1 MDFKNIPKK
10 YRPIPFWSWNDKL
23 EVPET
28 TWQIEKMDEVGIGGF
43 FMHARGGLKT
53 EYMGEEWFQNVDAS
67 INKAEELGMYPWAYD
82 ENGWPSGFG
91 NSVVTGMGLEY
102 HQKYIRMSDKKPEKN
117 VIGKSGEHWF
127 YFDVNPYYVDTMNK
141 KAIKEF
147 IEVAYKPYYERYG
160 NRLTGFFTDEPQISR
175 DGIPWSFL
183 IEDEYKKKYGE
194 DILEHLEELFLPIR
208 DYKDTRVKFWKLVTD
223 LFSDAFLKQVY
234 EKCHE
239 WGYKLTGH
247 MVLEESLIEQLTPNG
262 ACMPNFEYFDYPG
275 MDWLGRPVFNCLTP
289 MQVSSVAEQ
298 LGKEFV
304 MAETF
309 GLCGHNVSFAEL
321 KGIYEWQMVHGI
333 NLLCQHLEGYSIR
346 GQRKR
351 DYPPAMYI
359 QQPWWSQY
367 GKLIDALS
375 RIGMVLADGKKTAKV
390 LVIHPQTTAWTLFDN
405 DKNEGLD
412 ELNSQ
417 ILDVMARLE
426 GKHIAYHLGDET
438 IMERHAKVENGEIV
452 IGMQRYDT
460 VITPV
465 GDTLFKNTERLL
477 KEFLKSGG
485 KILDVEDLADNPV
498 TDRCDITYLRR
509 EFDDFVAHY
518 FVNSSDERKVAKI
531 NVAGRALNI
540 YSGELEEFSADYEF
554 EPWGSLMVIDDGED
568 YKKTAQ
574 ESITI
579 IRPDG
584 EFKIAKR
591 PENMMTLDMCDYYFD
606 GELQEENG
614 YVLNISE
621 RANQLERAV
630 KIHQDYFV
638 TIEDVPEKLY
648 LVVENPENFKIF
660 VNDNEILK
668 VEEGYVIDKNFRKIS
683 IEKYLKKGEN
693 KISFDCDFRQ
703 SDTLY
708 ENLKKAK
715 VFEGEKNKL
724 VYDIEIEPI
733 YLLGDFAVKTDGRWK
748 NLPMR
753 AERYFGD
760 FKISA
765 PIERVNL
772 KNIERQGYPFFA
784 GEMVLEGELE
794 IFGENPVLDLE
805 MKGVN
810 AVKVEILGTEKVML
824 TDNRLPLGDFGVT
837 GTVKVK
843 ITLINNLRNLM
854 GPHHLPE
861 GEATWVEPASFF
873 KEPCVWSPNPKW
885 DDNYCFVEMSI

>member
-1 MDFKNIPKK
+1 
-10 YRPIPFWSWNDKL
+10 
-23 EVPET
+23 
-28 TWQIEKMDEVGIGGF
+28 
-43 FMHARGGLKT
+43 
-53 EYMGEEWFQNVDAS
+53 
-67 INKAEELGMYPWAYD
+67 
-82 ENGWPSGFG
+82 
-91 NSVVTGMGLEY
+91 MGLEY

-141 KAIKEF
+141 KAIEKF

-160 NRLTGFFTDEPQISR
+160 NRLTGFFTDEPQVSR

-223 LFSDAFLKQVY
+223 LFVNAFLKQVY

-304 MAETF
+304 LAETF

-438 IMERHAKVENGEIV
+438 IMERHARVENGKII
-452 IGMQRYDT
+452 IGLQEYDT
-460 VITPV
+460 IITPV
-465 GDTLFKNTERLL
+465 GDVMLDNTIKLLDEFK
-477 KEFLKSGG
+477 KSGG
-485 KILDVEDLADNPV
+485 RICGVEDLESNDV
-498 TDRCDITYLRR
+498 TDRCDITYLKR
-509 EFDDFVAHY
+509 EYDDFSAHY
-518 FVNSSDERKVAKI
+518 FVNSSDERKVARI
-531 NVAGRALNI
+531 NVSGKAMNI
-540 YSGELEEFSADYEF
+540 YTGELEDFSPEYEF
-554 EPWGSLMVIDDGED
+554 EPWGSLMVIEDGSRNGAKNQAAD
-568 YKKTAQ
+568 L
-574 ESITI
+574 
-579 IRPDG
+579 IRPEG
-584 EFKIAKR
+584 EFEIL
-591 PENMMTLDMCDYYFD
+591 NMSDNLMTLDRCDYYFD
-606 GELQEENG
+606 GVLEEENG
-614 YVLNISE
+614 YVLNISQ
-621 RANQLERAV
+621 RANELERMV
-630 KIHQDYFV
+630 KIHQDYKVFV
-638 TIEDVPEKLY
+638 EDVPGKLY
-648 LVVENPENFKIF
+648 IVVENPENFKIS
-660 VNDNEILK
+660 VNDSQIENAPDGFFVDK
-668 VEEGYVIDKNFRKIS
+668 HFKKIDIQ
-683 IEKYLKKGEN
+683 KYIKKGEN
-693 KISFDCDFRQ
+693 KISFDCDFVQ
-703 SDTLY
+703 SDILY
-708 ENLKKAK
+708 ENLKKAR

-724 VYDIEIEPI
+724 VYDIEIEPV
-733 YLLGDFAVKTDGRWK
+733 YLLGDFSVTTDGAWEK
-748 NLPMR
+748 LPMR

-765 PIERVNL
+765 PKNMVNI
-772 KNIERQGYPFFA
+772 KNIERQGYPFFM
-784 GEMVLEGELE
+784 GEMTLEGE
-794 IFGENPVLDLE
+794 IDIQGENPVLELE
-805 MKGVN
+805 MKGMN
-810 AVKVEILGTEKVML
+810 AVKVEIDGKEKVML
-824 TDNRLPLGDFGVT
+824 TDNRLSLLEFGKT
-837 GTVKVK
+837 GKTRVKFT
-843 ITLINNLRNLM
+843 IINNLRNLM

-873 KEPCVWSPNPKW
+873 KEKCVWSPNPEW
-885 DDNYCFVEMSI
+885 DDNYCFVEVSL